1 MNLNTYNMKSIL
13 VISILILNTLY
24 SYAQS
29 PIGAWERYYDD
40 ENGNRI
46 KSVVI
51 FSEKFQSIAMYNAES
66 GEFIY
71 SNGGTWELNDNM
83 MTEKVEFDTANSE
96 RVGDILTFEVKITND
111 SLSLPDANWHFSKID
126 NGKPGK
132 LNGAWLMS
140 GRYRNG
146 VKQTRS
152 TDRPRKTMKILS
164 GKRFQWI
171 AFDTDKKE
179 FKGTGGGTYTT
190 INGIYSEKIEFF
202 SRDNSRVGMNL
213 EFNYNIN
220 DGNWIHKGKTSKGD
234 SLHEIW
240 EKRHK

>member
-1 MNLNTYNMKSIL
+1 MNLNTFKIKSII
-13 VISILILNTLY
+13 VVSILTLVSLY

-29 PIGAWERYYDD
+29 PIGAWERYYND
-40 ENGNRI
+40 ENGNSI
-46 KSVVI
+46 VSI
-51 FSEKFQSIAMYNAES
+51 FILSEKFQSMAMYNTKS

-71 SNGGTWELNDNM
+71 SKGGYWELNDNL
-83 MTEKVEFDTANSE
+83 MTVKVEFDTANSE
-96 RVGDILTFEVKITND
+96 RVGELLTFEVKITNNI
-111 SLSLPDANWHFSKID
+111 LSLPDSNWHFSKID
-126 NGKPGK
+126 NGTPGE

-152 TDRPRKTMKILS
+152 TERPRKTMKILS
-164 GKRFQWI
+164 GTRFQWI

-190 INGIYSEKIEFF
+190 IDGKYTEKIEFF
-202 SRDNSRVGMNL
+202 SRDNSRVGMYL
-213 EFNYNIN
+213 EFNYNID

-234 SLHEIW
+234 PLHEIW
-240 EKRHK
+240 EKRKK

>member
-1 MNLNTYNMKSIL
+1 MSLNTYNIRSIT
-13 VISILILNTLY
+13 VISMLILISLY
-24 SYAQS
+24 SYAQT

-40 ENGNRI
+40 ENGNSIR
-46 KSVVI
+46 SVVI
-51 FSEKFQSIAMYNAES
+51 FSEKFQSIAMYNAKS

-96 RVGDILTFEVKITND
+96 RVGEIVTFEVKITND

-126 NGKPGK
+126 NCTPGE
-132 LNGAWLMS
+132 LSGAWLMS

-171 AFDTDKKE
+171 AYDSEKKE

-190 INGIYSEKIEFF
+190 IDGKYSEKIEFF
-202 SRDNSRVGMNL
+202 SRDKSRVGMDL
-213 EFNYNIN
+213 EFNYNID

-234 SLHEIW
+234 PLHEIW
-240 EKRHK
+240 QKRQK